1 MVISLIRQPVLAGYL
16 LLAGGTL
23 LSALLHPACGALTV
37 KR

>member
-1 MVISLIRQPVLAGYL
+1 MVISLIRQPVLAEHL

-23 LSALLHPACGALTV
+23 LSAQLHPACGPLPV